1 MKERTG
7 MRRSA
12 FRHSSEASFGRTQRL
27 SRRGSKIVTSRAQ
40 TPLVAPLP
48 TFEGL
53 SAADRTYLQDWR
65 HSAKD
70 IGIDAVDDMMLRPWP
85 CPVADV
91 IIGVFRAGDDRAA
104 WLVIGHNDSWAV
116 ARCADGAVSHSVET
130 LSEALSL
137 IHPMEM
143 GPGQLA

>member
-1 MKERTG
+1 

-12 FRHSSEASFGRTQRL
+12 VRNSSEASSGRTHRL
-27 SRRGSKIVTSRAQ
+27 SRRGGKTVASRAH
-40 TPLVAPLP
+40 TALAAPVP
-48 TFEGL
+48 SFEAL
-53 SAADRTYLQDWR
+53 SATERAYLLDWR
-65 HSAKD
+65 QAAQD

-104 WLVIGHNDSWAV
+104 WLVIGHNGAWAV
-116 ARCADGAVSHSVET
+116 ACCADGTVSPSVET
-130 LSEALSL
+130 LVEALSL
-137 IHPMEM
+137 IRPLWT

>member
-1 MKERTG
+1 

-12 FRHSSEASFGRTQRL
+12 FRHSGEASFGRTHRL
-27 SRRGSKIVTSRAQ
+27 SHRGSKIVTSRPPA
-40 TPLVAPLP
+40 LVATLP
-48 TFEGL
+48 RFEGL
-53 SAADRTYLQDWR
+53 SATDRTYLQDWR
-65 HSAKD
+65 HAAQD

-104 WLVIGHNDSWAV
+104 WLVIGHNGSWAV
-116 ARCADGAVSHSVET
+116 ARCADGSVSHSVET
-130 LSEALSL
+130 LVEALSL
-137 IHPMEM
+137 IHPLQT